1 MFALDAV
8 GPGCYVLHEP
18 PQITA
23 LGHNPMYN
31 TKMISEKYFIP
42 GRHKFGC
49 DRTTIEGTLLG
60 ERCDSLAVLWLPQEG
75 FP

>member
-1 MFALDAV
+1 MLALAAVDAL
-8 GPGCYVLHEP
+8 CYVLHGP

-23 LGHNPMYN
+23 LDHNPTHN

-49 DRTTIEGTLLG
+49 DRSVSEGTLLG
-60 ERCDSLAVLWLPQEG
+60 ERCTSLVVFWLPREG
-75 FP
+75 FS